1 MANLRVIK
9 KDTIFLVNEVIS
21 DCWLF
26 MFFNEGKNTQEAQSI
41 ITDAITL
48 GENIFEQINHYPKD
62 DAKKHFKTVN
72 KKLLESI
79 DALFVRLS
87 DLNK

>member
-1 MANLRVIK
+1 
-9 KDTIFLVNEVIS
+9 
-21 DCWLF
+21 
-26 MFFNEGKNTQEAQSI
+26 MFFNEGKNTQEAKSI

-48 GENIFEQINHYPKD
+48 GENIFEQINNYPKD

>member
-21 DCWLF
+21 DCWLY

-72 KKLLESI
+72 NKLLESI